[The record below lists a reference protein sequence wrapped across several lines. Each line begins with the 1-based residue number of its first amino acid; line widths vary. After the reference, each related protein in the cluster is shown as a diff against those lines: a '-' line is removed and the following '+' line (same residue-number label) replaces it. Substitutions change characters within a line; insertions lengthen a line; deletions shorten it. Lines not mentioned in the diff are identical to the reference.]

1 MAKKKGLLASAAT
14 AIAAVG
20 AIGLAG
26 VSSPVGQE
34 VVNAVQNTQVVQKAP
49 QGKKARANQQQTQQ
63 QQQRVVVSSQATY
76 LPWRPGDRVYG
87 KFSMTPKEYG
97 EYLMR
102 SGKDK
107 YNKRRRKHWAKA
119 FS

>member
-1 MAKKKGLLASAAT
+1 MAKKKSLLATAAT
-14 AIAAVG
+14 AIAAAG

-26 VSSPVGQE
+26 VSSPAGQE

-76 LPWRPGDRVYG
+76 LPWRPGERVYG
-87 KFSMTPKEYG
+87 KFCMTPKEYG

-107 YNKRRRKHWAKA
+107 YNKRRRKHLAKA

>member
-1 MAKKKGLLASAAT
+1 MAKKNLLKAAGM
-14 AIAAVG
+14 ALAAAG
-20 AIGLAG
+20 AIGLGTGTA
-26 VSSPVGQE
+26 PVGQE
-34 VVNAVQNTQVVQKAP
+34 VLTAAQNTQVVQKAP

-76 LPWRPGDRVYG
+76 LPWRPCERVYG

-119 FS
+119 FA

>member
-1 MAKKKGLLASAAT
+1 MAKKKGLLATAAT

-63 QQQRVVVSSQATY
+63 QQQRVVCHRRQRICLGDQVTAFMESS
-76 LPWRPGDRVYG
+76 R
-87 KFSMTPKEYG
+87 
-97 EYLMR
+97 
-102 SGKDK
+102 
-107 YNKRRRKHWAKA
+107 
-119 FS
+119 